1 MRLSTHRPTAHGLTR
16 LDVAIVI
23 AVLGT
28 LGLFVGSA
36 LNAAR
41 RMAKGIHCVNNLK
54 NVGLAFRVFAT
65 DHDDHFPWQ
74 VPAKDGGTADLFGQ
88 PESLW
93 RHFLVVT
100 NAQMRPNNLDY
111 PRYLWCPMDS
121 SKRPAAT
128 FFANPANPRAAVFSG
143 NQHVSYFLNLGAS
156 TNELQAETPDRIL
169 SGDRNLL
176 VDGKAI
182 GPGTTLLSGGLSVG
196 FTARRIHRGYGQL
209 LFADGSVWQGISN
222 RVAGAANATNLL
234 LIP

>member
-1 MRLSTHRPTAHGLTR
+1 ML
-16 LDVAIVI
+16 

-28 LGLFVGSA
+28 LGFFVAST

-74 VPAKDGGTADLFGQ
+74 VPAKDGGTANLFDQ

-100 NAQMRPNNLDY
+100 NAQMRPNNLDQ
-111 PRYLWCPMDS
+111 PRILWCPMDY

-182 GPGTTLLSGGLSVG
+182 EPGATQLSGGQTVG
-196 FTARRIHRGYGQL
+196 FTAGKIHRGYGQW

-222 RVAGAANATNLL
+222 RVAGATNATNLL

>member
-1 MRLSTHRPTAHGLTR
+1 LE
-16 LDVAIVI
+16 VAIVI

-93 RHFLVVT
+93 RHFLALT
-100 NAQMRPNNLDY
+100 NAPMRPNNLDQ
-111 PRYLWCPMDS
+111 PQILWCPMDS

-182 GPGTTLLSGGLSVG
+182 EPGATHLSGGQTVG
-196 FTARRIHRGYGQL
+196 FTAGKIHRGYGQW

>member
-1 MRLSTHRPTAHGLTR
+1 ML
-16 LDVAIVI
+16 AI
-23 AVLGT
+23 LGT
-28 LGLFVGSA
+28 LGFFVASA

-54 NVGLAFRVFAT
+54 NVGLDFRVFAT
-65 DHDDHFPWQ
+65 EHDDQLPWQ
-74 VPAKDGGTADLFGQ
+74 VPAKDGGTANLYGQ

-100 NAQMRPNNLDY
+100 NAQMRPNNLDQ
-111 PRYLWCPMDS
+111 PRILWCPMDS

-156 TNELQAETPDRIL
+156 TNELHSETPDRIQ

-182 GPGTTLLSGGLSVG
+182 GPGTAYLSGGQSVS
-196 FTARRIHRGYGQL
+196 FTAGKIHRGYGQL
-209 LFADGSVWQGISN
+209 LLADGSVWQGVSN
-222 RVAGAANATNLL
+222 RVAGTANATNLL

>member
-54 NVGLAFRVFAT
+54 NVGLDFSVFAT